1 MKQKTVFVCKE
12 CGYEAVKWL
21 GKCPS
26 CETFMSFIEEKAEK
40 TSIASENVKKTQL
53 KKIEDITMENEER
66 PASGSVELDRVLG
79 GGIVKGSLV
88 LCGGEPG
95 IGKSTL
101 LLQVAAFCAKSDSF
115 SCRFA
120 TGTQRLPL
128 QK

>member
-26 CETFMSFIEEKAEK
+26 CETFMSFIEEKAER
-40 TSIASENVKKTQL
+40 TSVASENVKRATVS
-53 KKIEDITMENEER
+53 KIEDITMENEER
-66 PASGSVELDRVLG
+66 TPSGSKELDRVLG

-101 LLQVAAFCAKSDSF
+101 LLQVASFCSIRS
-115 SCRFA
+115 
-120 TGTQRLPL
+120 P
-128 QK
+128 